1 MTDTQPTDRSRA
13 TGPSHRRPEQAPTA
27 WVGWVMFAGVM
38 MILIGTFEAMAGL
51 VALLKDD
58 YYLVRPEGLTLS
70 LDYTAWGWW
79 HLLLGIVIAAAG
91 LGVMVGQTWARVV
104 GVVVAVVSAISN
116 LAFIQAYPVWST
128 LIVVID
134 VLVIW
139 ALTVHGH
146 EARSTEHV

>member
-13 TGPSHRRPEQAPTA
+13 TGPSHRQAQAPTA

-38 MILIGTFEAMAGL
+38 MILIGVFEAMAGL
-51 VALLKDD
+51 VALLNDEF
-58 YYLVRPEGLTLS
+58 YLVRPSRLTVS
-70 LDYTAWGWW
+70 VDYTAWGWW
-79 HLLLGIVIAAAG
+79 HLLLGVVIAAAG
-91 LGVMVGQTWARVV
+91 LGVMVGQTWARAV
-104 GVVVAVVSAISN
+104 GVAVAVVSAITN
-116 LAFIQAYPVWST
+116 LAFVPAYPVGAT

-146 EARSTEHV
+146 ETRSTEHV